1 MSVDM
6 VFTRQLSPNLTTK
19 TCLICCITLKT
30 VKSVII
36 YGIAVQIMI
45 FQSGKHK
52 YNTIPPWNSP
62 YYAWFPLA
70 SHIVGCSSLVNIN
83 IQKCNTIPPWNSPY
97 YAWFPLASHIVG
109 CSSLVN
115 INITLYHLGTVPTML
130 GSY

>member
-6 VFTRQLSPNLTTK
+6 VFTRQLSPNLTKK
-19 TCLICCITLKT
+19 TCLQILLKKHVLICCITLKT

-62 YYAWFPLA
+62 YYAWFPLT
-70 SHIVGCSSLVNIN
+70 SHIVGCSSLI
-83 IQKCNTIPPWNSPY
+83 
-97 YAWFPLASHIVG
+97 
-109 CSSLVN
+109 N

-130 GSY
+130 GSH